1 MNIPHDYYIKFINN
15 RVYKE
20 VLEFHCKSNF
30 TIHEVTRHYS
40 TLHHI
45 PPSELSKLTGNELKL
60 SVARNPQSESELT
73 IPVLGIDHCLQRNDS
88 CVNFNESHL
97 DLEQLKALLAPL
109 LKKQGSSHKRG
120 YPSGGALYPVE
131 VFCCNMS
138 ADHPWPDGASVYHLL
153 GRSRVLEKHVMS
165 GRLENLQNIILPES
179 DVGKPSAALVYF
191 IYLPKALFKYRF
203 RGYRHALMEVGSMY
217 MLIDLRCKE
226 LGLGTRPWSAF
237 TDHQV
242 TKALNLN
249 PALFVPACIQLIG

>member
-1 MNIPHDYYIKFINN
+1 MNIPHDYYIKFTNN

-20 VLEFHCKSNF
+20 TLEFHCKSNF
-30 TIHEVTRHYS
+30 TIHEATRHYS

-45 PPSELSKLTGNELKL
+45 PPDELSKLTGNELEL
-60 SVARNPQSESELT
+60 NVARSPQRESELL
-73 IPVLGIDHCLQRNDS
+73 IPGLDIDHCLQRNDS
-88 CVNFNESHL
+88 CVNFNEGHL
-97 DLEQLKALLAPL
+97 GLEQLKEMLAPL
-109 LKKQGSSHKRG
+109 LRKQGSSYKRG

-138 ADHPWPDGASVYHLL
+138 PVHAWPDGANVYHLL
-153 GRSRVLEKHVMS
+153 CRSRVLEKHLINGCVES
-165 GRLENLQNIILPES
+165 FQSIILPES
-179 DVGKPSAALVYF
+179 NVGKPSVALVYF

-203 RGYRHALMEVGSMY
+203 RGYRHALMEAGSMY